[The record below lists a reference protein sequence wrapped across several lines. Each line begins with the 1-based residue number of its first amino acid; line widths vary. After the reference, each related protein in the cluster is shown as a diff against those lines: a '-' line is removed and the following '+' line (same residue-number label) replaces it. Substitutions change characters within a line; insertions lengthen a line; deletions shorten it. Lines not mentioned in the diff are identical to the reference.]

1 MIGDVV
7 GEPGLKALE
16 DKLPDIIKNNA
27 VDFTV
32 VNGEN
37 SADGFGMTEA
47 ALKRIIAS
55 GADVV
60 TSGNH
65 VWEKREFWPVLETG
79 ERILRPANYDK

>member
-1 MIGDVV
+1 MGIVRAAMIGDVV

-16 DKLPDIIKNNA
+16 EKLPGIIKDNA

-47 ALKRIIAS
+47 SLK
-55 GADVV
+55 G
-60 TSGNH
+60 
-65 VWEKREFWPVLETG
+65 
-79 ERILRPANYDK
+79 